1 MKKMLIFKE
10 KKKNLDLGILTNS
23 DHHQMIFQKFHQ
35 HKLKLIST
43 NPNQNSISSSISRP
57 YAPLWL
63 TRSLT
68 HCELNFTYPF
78 ASIAYMIHTLILNF
92 FDFFFFL
99 ALSQLTNTIL
109 SNKAISEIEN
119 SNCFCF
125 GCILCLLAKKM
136 REKLHRKLFF

>member
-10 KKKNLDLGILTNS
+10 KKKKNMNLDLGILTNT
-23 DHHQMIFQKFHQ
+23 DHHQMIFQNFHQ

-43 NPNQNSISSSISRP
+43 NPNQNSISSSISCP

-68 HCELNFTYPF
+68 HRKLHFTNPF

-92 FDFFFFL
+92 FDFLLYSCTFL
-99 ALSQLTNTIL
+99 ANKHNTQQ
-109 SNKAISEIEN
+109 
-119 SNCFCF
+119 
-125 GCILCLLAKKM
+125 
-136 REKLHRKLFF
+136 